1 MNPYDEKRLRDEV
14 IYLHYLWHQGP
25 PQNPDPNPR
34 KRPRPLSQFPTYNS
48 QRVAASGS
56 CPPPEPDNG
65 ADWSALVH
73 PQPPSPSGWPE
84 PNSKTDHHRTQL
96 VSVEDK
102 ASELRGYYEEN
113 HEKDAEPNKGTVN
126 EQELGSSQITGAEWP
141 CIEPQNATTSTDMG
155 WPIFQLS
162 AAPAVSAEEK
172 IRFNMMQ
179 LQQNVFEACKQF
191 FSTNAGSD
199 IDEDEGDDDD
209 EDEGDDDDE
218 EDEGGCKDSKE
229 FNFFSRLFAEN
240 NELRSYYETNFRG
253 GEFCCL
259 VCCGIGKKVWRTF
272 KDCVGLLQHS
282 TAISKTKRKR
292 AHRAFGLVICDI
304 IGWDIVCLPSIVQKS
319 EPLSCSVEDLSEFP
333 LDGRAWGNKD
343 ESGAAMDRRD
353 SESSSKEDVDPNH
366 NSNVNS
372 ENSMNGEASKGNDL
386 ENRTSNTSANQE
398 KAVDSLNS
406 PLENNTQPKSDD
418 IQAESSSVPEP
429 KEDAH
434 NLKEEPSSNPET
446 I

>member
-56 CPPPEPDNG
+56 CPTPEPDSG

-73 PQPPSPSGWPE
+73 TQPPSPSGWPE
-84 PNSKTDHHRTQL
+84 PNSKTDHQITQP
-96 VSVEDK
+96 VSVEDQ

-126 EQELGSSQITGAEWP
+126 E
-141 CIEPQNATTSTDMG
+141 
-155 WPIFQLS
+155 
-162 AAPAVSAEEK
+162 
-172 IRFNMMQ
+172 
-179 LQQNVFEACKQF
+179 
-191 FSTNAGSD
+191 
-199 IDEDEGDDDD
+199 
-209 EDEGDDDDE
+209 
-218 EDEGGCKDSKE
+218 
-229 FNFFSRLFAEN
+229 
-240 NELRSYYETNFRG
+240 
-253 GEFCCL
+253 
-259 VCCGIGKKVWRTF
+259 
-272 KDCVGLLQHS
+272 QHS

-304 IGWDIVCLPSIVQKS
+304 IGWDIVCLPSIVLKS
-319 EPLSCSVEDLSEFP
+319 QPVEDLSEFP
-333 LDGRAWGNKD
+333 LDGRACGNKD
-343 ESGAAMDRRD
+343 ESGAAMDKRD
-353 SESSSKEDVDPNH
+353 SESASKEDVDPNH
-366 NSNVNS
+366 NSSVNS

-406 PLENNTQPKSDD
+406 PLENNNQPRSDD
-418 IQAESSSVPEP
+418 ILAESSSVPEP

-434 NLKEEPSSNPET
+434 NLQKEPSSNPET
-446 I
+446 M